1 MSGTSAVSEA
11 TSEGKMLAIPMPPT
25 LPHLLSRLDAI
36 HPLSMLP
43 PDHVPSLNPLSP
55 GKKPKLS
62 LNTSDLAPT
71 FNGSVS
77 RQPSFKP
84 DTTATPTTLNTFNNT
99 FDLTYRPSPV
109 ATLPSPAP
117 SLARRQSTHP
127 SSPIGRTSDHPYN
140 FTLPFGVHPILKN
153 SPLPRDIRRSSISA
167 SPRISG
173 RRVFFPPPK
182 RVAFRAELA
191 EEIVTQKYVMRHA
204 DLSSSED
211 DYSSSETDEQG
222 SNSNDEEVKDAKD
235 QAIRVDEFSARG
247 RRKRKCTATSPCPPN
262 EDHRDREET
271 SQSRSTRR
279 SKRKRRRWI
288 WTEPATPSEP
298 TLQGTPAD
306 NNDPKKCSTESQ
318 DSSPAAN
325 APQVPESNEQAN
337 QSSEA
342 KNV

>member
-11 TSEGKMLAIPMPPT
+11 TSEGKMLAISMPPT
-25 LPHLLSRLDAI
+25 LPHLLSRLDAL

-62 LNTSDLAPT
+62 LDTSDLAST
-71 FNGSVS
+71 FHGSVS
-77 RQPSFKP
+77 RQTSFKP

-99 FDLTYRPSPV
+99 FDLSYRPSPV
-109 ATLPSPAP
+109 STLPSPVP
-117 SLARRQSTHP
+117 SLARRQSAHP
-127 SSPIGRTSDHPYN
+127 SSPIGRTSDQPYN
-140 FTLPFGVHPILKN
+140 FTLPFGIHPILKN
-153 SPLPRDIRRSSISA
+153 SPLPRDVRRPSISA

-182 RVAFRAELA
+182 KVTFRAELA

-211 DYSSSETDEQG
+211 DYSSSETDEQ
-222 SNSNDEEVKDAKD
+222 SSTSNDEEVEEGKE
-235 QAIRVDEFSARG
+235 QAIRVDEISARG

-262 EDHRDREET
+262 EDNRGREDT

-279 SKRKRRRWI
+279 SKRKRRIWV
-288 WTEPATPSEP
+288 WTEPTVPNEP
-298 TLQGTPAD
+298 NLQGNRVDGDTE
-306 NNDPKKCSTESQ
+306 NKRSTESQ
-318 DSSPAAN
+318 DSSLATIAA
-325 APQVPESNEQAN
+325 QVPERSEQAD
-337 QSSEA
+337 QSNEA